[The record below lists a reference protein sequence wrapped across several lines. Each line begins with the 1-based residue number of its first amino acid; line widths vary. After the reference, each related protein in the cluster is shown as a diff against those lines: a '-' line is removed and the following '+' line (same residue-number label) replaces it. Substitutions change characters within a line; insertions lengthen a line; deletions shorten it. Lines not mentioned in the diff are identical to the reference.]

1 MAKEAMEEGSIPGV
15 TFEKYARAVGVISYF
30 FQTSAGWLQ
39 PEVEYV
45 YDMRV
50 PSSEGLKLSPGDT
63 EVETF
68 KVSSILFPQC
78 LTRKHTIP
86 RISRSGF
93 TTVILSFISNFLY
106 SFNK

>member
-1 MAKEAMEEGSIPGV
+1 MAKEAMEEGSIPGA

-68 KVSSILFPQC
+68 KVSRALEAIVSYALIMRCIASPA
-78 LTRKHTIP
+78 
-86 RISRSGF
+86 
-93 TTVILSFISNFLY
+93 
-106 SFNK
+106 